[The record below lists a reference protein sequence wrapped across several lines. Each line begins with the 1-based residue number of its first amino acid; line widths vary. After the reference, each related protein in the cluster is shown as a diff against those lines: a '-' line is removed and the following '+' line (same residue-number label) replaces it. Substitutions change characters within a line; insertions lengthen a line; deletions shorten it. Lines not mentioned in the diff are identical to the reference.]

1 MNKTSNSLI
10 RNMRDIQVTSARLT
24 VVNTTDIQS
33 IGMYV
38 TNDNIDSNVIVNE
51 SGSDGY
57 IEIPQIYN
65 NMMHP
70 TGKYAIF
77 EGEGILL
84 DGSCKVIEE
93 GNISNQIGYISDKPL
108 IEGDAISAIWNDC
121 EFSWYVKIWGEL
133 SVNKLNLIFA
143 DGEYASM
150 FDVMIEVDSDTT
162 DLEAEPEVYT
172 YNITDCN
179 SSKYVLENLPDL
191 SNKSFYITIIINNY
205 FPQFNTKVKINQIFF
220 GESLEYKDDEI
231 VSIITDQ
238 EIDLENESI
247 TSKSISVTVDDI
259 EEEYNIFEPTGA
271 LANLNKNSKIIL
283 EYGGLLLEENFMY
296 YMKFNEYILDFVKK
310 EPGSEDITIEASGIL
325 NSYSKSDKVFDK
337 NFYEKND
344 ITVLNSASEVDT
356 KIDIDEE
363 IKNEAIQMRS
373 QYSESTSYIDGLRK
387 MATAARSN
395 VVETID
401 NRILIKRFKIDNS
414 VARINLENIIGGLPK
429 ITKLEIPKTIEVK
442 SYTPTITSTNQVLFS
457 QDLIWEEGKEYF
469 CDYNVDHSAGPYVG
483 ILTYR
488 NLISIAPESTLDIS
502 QIISFLDDR
511 AYLIG
516 FSNHYDCKLEITGSV
531 VELTS
536 SSANFLI
543 DENSNTHLT
552 IDNESIEGFEMQS
565 QIAAWII
572 DNLKKR
578 FEIECEIQD
587 VFTYEIGDTVD
598 IATGVK
604 DIMKPA
610 IITGIHTE
618 YDGTLNFTLKMRC
631 Y

>member
-1 MNKTSNSLI
+1 MIKTSNSLI
-10 RNMRDIQVTSARLT
+10 RNMRDIQVTSARIT
-24 VVNTTDIQS
+24 VLNTTDIQS

-38 TNDNIDSNVIVNE
+38 TNDNIDSNVIVKE
-51 SGSDGY
+51 SSSDGY

-65 NMMHP
+65 NMIHP

-77 EGEGILL
+77 EGDGILL
-84 DGSCKVIEE
+84 DGSYKVIEE
-93 GNISNQIGYISDKPL
+93 GNTSNQIGYISEKPL
-108 IEGDAISAIWNDC
+108 IEGDAVSATWNDC

-133 SVNKLNLIFA
+133 NVNKLNLIFA

-150 FDVMIEVDSDTT
+150 FDVIIEVDADIT

-172 YNITDCN
+172 YNISDCN
-179 SSKYVLENLPDL
+179 SSEYVLENLPDL

-220 GESLEYKDDEI
+220 GEALEYNDNEI
-231 VSIITDQ
+231 VNIITDQ

-247 TSKSISVTVDDI
+247 TSKSISITVDDI
-259 EEEYNIFEPTGA
+259 EEEYNIFEPIGK

-283 EYGGLLLEENFMY
+283 EYGGLLLSDNFMY
-296 YMKFNEYILDFVKK
+296 YTKFNEYILDSVKK
-310 EPGSEDITIEASGIL
+310 EPGSEEITIEASGIL
-325 NSYSKSDKVFDK
+325 NSYSKSDKKFDK

-344 ITVLNSASEVDT
+344 ITVLNSGSEIDT
-356 KIDIDEE
+356 KIDIDDE
-363 IKNEAIQMRS
+363 IKNEAVLIRS

-387 MATAARSN
+387 MATAVCGN
-395 VVETID
+395 VIETFD

-414 VARINLENIIGGLPK
+414 VARINLENIIEGLPK

-469 CDYNVDHSAGPYVG
+469 CDYNVAHSAGPYVG

-516 FSNHYDCKLEITGSV
+516 YSNHYDCNLEITGSV

-536 SSANFLI
+536 SSANFI
-543 DENSNTHLT
+543 VDENSNTHLT
-552 IDNESIEGFEMQS
+552 VDNESIEGIEMQS
-565 QIAAWII
+565 KIATWLI
-572 DNLKKR
+572 DNLMKR

-587 VFTYEIGDTVD
+587 VFSYEIGDTVD

-604 DIMKPA
+604 EIIKTA

-618 YDGTLNFTLKMRC
+618 YNGTLNYVVKMRC